1 MIRNLKKVP
10 IVSLII
16 GLTLIVAGIMFVF
29 VFPDAG
35 EAIKN
40 VAIGILIVA
49 LVFLLIFPDLAKKQT
64 KLVTTLLF
72 LEIVIAFFVAIM
84 FIANVGG
91 NPSLWIG
98 LVIYTHGLV
107 DLIGGYFSNTKQR
120 LERFILAII
129 LVTIGVY
136 IFASGFLNDEML
148 TYVLLIMFVAPG
160 LFFALIGF
168 IGLGNKEKKVK
179 EKAA

>member
-1 MIRNLKKVP
+1 MIQNFKKFPV
-10 IVSLII
+10 VSLII

-29 VFPDAG
+29 VFPDIG
-35 EAIKN
+35 ETIKN

-72 LEIVIAFFVAIM
+72 LEIVIAFLVAIM
-84 FIANVGG
+84 FIVNSGG

-107 DLIGGYFSNTKQR
+107 DLIGGYFGSDKQK
-120 LERFILAII
+120 LSRFILAIV
-129 LVTIGVY
+129 LVTVGVY
-136 IFASGFLNDEML
+136 IFASGFLNDDML
-148 TYVLLIMFVAPG
+148 TYVLLIMFLIPG
-160 LFFALIGF
+160 VFFTSIGI
-168 IGLGNKEKKVK
+168 IGLNAKPKKVE
-179 EKAA
+179 EKT